1 MAKSGGSE
9 FVQVYLTGGA
19 LTDLD
24 TLTDRV
30 NTILRA
36 IFMAGGKVIDH
47 SIETDRSGSSLI
59 VKMVYTLPK
68 GVPLVRE

>member
-1 MAKSGGSE
+1 MAKSGGFE

-36 IFMAGGKVIDH
+36 IFMAGGKVLDH
-47 SIETDRSGSSLI
+47 TIETESSGNSLI